1 MEIDAQSEWV
11 CPIESEDMLIEILL
25 FTLVAIVIYLV
36 ADRIIRMIEAKRG
49 EVLKQRQVIFFA
61 VFLVLALLS
70 FRVLRILLTA

>member
-1 MEIDAQSEWV
+1 MF
-11 CPIESEDMLIEILL
+11 MEILL

-36 ADRIIRMIEAKRG
+36 SDWIIRMIEARRG

-61 VFLVLALLS
+61 VFLVLALVS

>member
-1 MEIDAQSEWV
+1 MF
-11 CPIESEDMLIEILL
+11 MEILL

-36 ADRIIRMIEAKRG
+36 ADWIVRRIEARRG

-61 VFLVLALLS
+61 VFLVLALVS

>member
-1 MEIDAQSEWV
+1 MEIDAQSKWV

-36 ADRIIRMIEAKRG
+36 ADRIIRMIETKRG